1 MARWIS
7 ANNAEPSDLVMGTGR
22 RLFSPVVAYFRRI
35 RVKPEGA
42 VVFDDMQTSLAS
54 VAPGFLIRRLVGNC
68 NREVPDS
75 TKRSR
80 KHFFFEKKKQKTF
93 NSLGAL
99 VETDDLSEHKFF
111 SQKSMLSCAVPYGLS
126 RASRLLDLVK

>member
-1 MARWIS
+1 M
-7 ANNAEPSDLVMGTGR
+7 
-22 RLFSPVVAYFRRI
+22 
-35 RVKPEGA
+35 KPEGA

-111 SQKSMLSCAVPYGLS
+111 SRKNVLSCAVPYRLS
-126 RASRLLDLVK
+126 RAGRLHDIFK